1 MKHQQHKLDF
11 AFIREPEEF
20 TKYTERNLLQ
30 YCLGATMYMP
40 GTKKD
45 IQKIILSKKWPELTS
60 IVMCFEDAIA
70 EEDLPLAEEN
80 VIGVLNGL
88 SQAIDNKKITLNDL
102 PLLIIRV
109 RNVEQFTNFTNKLSE
124 KQIKLLTAFNF
135 PKFNSINAQDYMLQL
150 SKLNNVHNEIIYG
163 MPILESVEIALKESR
178 IQELLA
184 IKNVLDKYKN
194 LILNIRVGATDLS
207 SCFGVRRG
215 MDYTIYDIMVVR
227 DCLSDI
233 LNIFSRANEYY
244 TISAPV
250 WEYFFVDK
258 NKKFEGIKDID
269 IQTSLIKREPIVNDA
284 TDGLL
289 REIILD
295 KANGFIGKT
304 IIHPSHIKYVNALQ
318 AVTREEYDDAMQI
331 VGTPGGVIKSV
342 KANKMNEINPH
353 MSWAKKI
360 IAKAK
365 IYGVIENEDSYLE
378 LFSE

>member
-1 MKHQQHKLDF
+1 MIHQKHKPDF

-184 IKNVLDKYKN
+184 IKNVL
-194 LILNIRVGATDLS
+194 A
-207 SCFGVRRG
+207 
-215 MDYTIYDIMVVR
+215 
-227 DCLSDI
+227 
-233 LNIFSRANEYY
+233 
-244 TISAPV
+244 
-250 WEYFFVDK
+250 
-258 NKKFEGIKDID
+258 
-269 IQTSLIKREPIVNDA
+269 
-284 TDGLL
+284 
-289 REIILD
+289 
-295 KANGFIGKT
+295 
-304 IIHPSHIKYVNALQ
+304 
-318 AVTREEYDDAMQI
+318 
-331 VGTPGGVIKSV
+331 
-342 KANKMNEINPH
+342 
-353 MSWAKKI
+353 
-360 IAKAK
+360 
-365 IYGVIENEDSYLE
+365 
-378 LFSE
+378 

>member
-1 MKHQQHKLDF
+1 MIHQKHKPDF

-135 PKFNSINAQDYMLQL
+135 PKFNSINAQDYMIQL

>member
-1 MKHQQHKLDF
+1 MIHQKHKPDF